1 MKRTIIKE
9 ADEMSSVTWE
19 VKDEDLNKSE
29 TLSFKHSKH
38 SFERASQRHINDQNI
53 ALVIEYGTEFFKQG
67 LIFYA
72 LGENN
77 LPAGIKRKC
86 GKKNMNIVVVI
97 AGDSNTIL
105 TCYRSKNPLKHLKKK
120 QKNLV
125 TEYAYSA

>member
-1 MKRTIIKE
+1 MRTTVIQE
-9 ADEMSSVTWE
+9 ANNMSRVTWV

-29 TLSFKHSKH
+29 ILSFRHSQH
-38 SFERASQRHINDQNI
+38 SFERASQRDINDRNI

-77 LPAGIKRKC
+77 LPAGMKNRLA
-86 GKKNMNIVVVI
+86 KKSMNIVVVV

-120 QKNLV
+120 QKNLAPDYGY
-125 TEYAYSA
+125 TS